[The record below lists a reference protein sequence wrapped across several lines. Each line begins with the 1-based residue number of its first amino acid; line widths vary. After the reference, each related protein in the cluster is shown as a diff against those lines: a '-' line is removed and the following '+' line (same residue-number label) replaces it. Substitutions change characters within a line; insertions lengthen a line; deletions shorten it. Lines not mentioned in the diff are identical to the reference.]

1 MKTALTE
8 MLNCQWPIIGA
19 PMFIVGTVDMVAA
32 ISNAGGV
39 GTLPSLNFRSTELL
53 DQGLKEIKSK
63 TSHTF
68 GINLILHKTNK
79 RWEPDLDVCVKHQV
93 PFFITSLGSP
103 AQVIAKV
110 KPYGAKVFCDVTNV
124 KHAKKALDGGAD
136 GLIAVCAG
144 AGGHAGPHSPF
155 ALVAELRE
163 LTDKPIVLAGAIAN
177 GPAILSSL
185 ALGAEGVSIG
195 TRFIATTEAHASP
208 EYKQAILDA
217 KTENIHKS
225 IKMTGIPASV
235 IRTPQVEAMFNPPS
249 LMEKL
254 IFIIEKKNQGKTNLS
269 KKLRKISGLNWS
281 WNSVWSAGESVGQI
295 HDIKSCEEVVADLVS
310 ELKSAFKKLDNK
322 YKGD

>member
-39 GTLPSLNFRSTELL
+39 GTIPSLNFRSTELL
-53 DQGLKEIKSK
+53 DQGLSEMRTK
-63 TSHTF
+63 TTKTF
-68 GINLILHKTNK
+68 GINLIVHKSNT
-79 RWEPDLDVCVKHQV
+79 RWEADLDVCAQHKV

-103 AQVIAKV
+103 VRVIERV
-110 KPYGAKVFCDVTNV
+110 KPYGAKVFCDVTNI

-136 GLIAVCAG
+136 GIIAVCAG

-155 ALVAELRE
+155 SLVSELQQ
-163 LTDKPIVLAGAIAN
+163 LTDKPIVIAGAIAN
-177 GPAILSSL
+177 GKTILASL
-185 ALGAEGVSIG
+185 ALGASGVSIG
-195 TRFIATTEAHASP
+195 TRFIATTEANASP
-208 EYKQAILDA
+208 EYKQAILNA

-235 IRTPQVEAMFNPPS
+235 IRTPEVEAMFRPPT

-254 IFIIEKKNQGKTNLS
+254 IYLIEKKNQGKTNFS
-269 KKLRKISGLNWS
+269 KKLRKISGYNWS

-295 HDIKSCEEVVADLVS
+295 HDIKSCDVVMAVLVDEMQLAFN
-310 ELKSAFKKLDNK
+310 ELNK
-322 YKGD
+322 IHAL